1 VGPAVDDSAILM
13 HPEMI
18 LMRRVLVGVV
28 VLMSCFAQ
36 AQQNKPMTLKEV
48 LLEQLRSTHNKAE
61 WFVPANTAVAGLTP
75 AQASWTDK
83 SGNHSVGQ
91 LANHLVFWDRES
103 LAKFK
108 GEKPAKFDGN
118 NDETFNDF
126 DAKSWAKTVTD
137 LDAVMTEWE
146 TAVAAADDAK
156 ISLWASR
163 IAHVGTHN
171 AYHIGQMV
179 YVRKLQ
185 GVWDPAKGV
194 K

>member
-1 VGPAVDDSAILM
+1 M
-13 HPEMI
+13 K
-18 LMRRVLVGVV
+18 RVLVCAVACV
-28 VLMSCFAQ
+28 AFLVPSFSQ

-61 WFVPANTAVAGLTP
+61 WFVPANTAVAGLNP

-91 LANHLVFWDRES
+91 LANHLVFWDRDS
-103 LAKFK
+103 LASFK
-108 GEKPAKFDGN
+108 GEKQAKFDGN
-118 NDETFNDF
+118 NDETFNNF

-163 IAHVGTHN
+163 IAHVGAHN